1 VCFVAAYQGR
11 PWVAHQPH
19 WTQPLVDGV
28 GCAHPSSALHHL
40 DLHGPADHCRYCE
53 QEGAQAEGKGLQ
65 EMSPSPTHSGLQVWG
80 EAPVPN
86 ALRRHWF
93 GTMSG
98 CVAGGPPGLLMTQGA
113 NDREF
118 RGAMSGGDK
127 LIFEQD

>member
-1 VCFVAAYQGR
+1 
-11 PWVAHQPH
+11 
-19 WTQPLVDGV
+19 
-28 GCAHPSSALHHL
+28 
-40 DLHGPADHCRYCE
+40 
-53 QEGAQAEGKGLQ
+53 
-65 EMSPSPTHSGLQVWG
+65 MSPSPTHSGLQVWG